1 MNRLSVRLLFTHL
14 LVAVA
19 GASATVL
26 IVRAVTARS
35 FEHRLGR
42 SRGGMGPG
50 SALRD
55 QLTAAV
61 DSALLVGLVTGLIVA
76 AVIGSFAA
84 YRLARP
90 LGDLGAATAHLA
102 TGDYAVDIPH
112 PGTRE
117 LDDLAEG
124 IRSLGRTLAETEQRR
139 VRLLGEVAHE
149 MRTPL
154 TVVDGYLEGMI
165 DGVLPTDD
173 DSLAVLS
180 AEMRRLRRLADDLSS
195 LSQAEEGSL
204 ELTRTE
210 TDVVVIIRQAGHRLR
225 PQAEDAGVELV
236 LQLPGSPEPL
246 LVDADRIAQI
256 ITNLVGNALRAT
268 PPGGT
273 VRVALHP
280 APDWVVIEVTDT
292 GEGVGAEDLERI
304 FERFYRGAG
313 RRRGDGEGSGIG
325 LTVSRRLAAAH
336 GGTLTASSPGRGA
349 GATFT
354 LTLPRRHDPRGR
366 DGEV

>member
-1 MNRLSVRLLFTHL
+1 MNRLSVRLLLSHL
-14 LVAVA
+14 LVALA

-35 FEHRLGR
+35 FEHRLGH

-50 SALRD
+50 AALRD
-55 QLTAAV
+55 QLAAAV

-76 AVIGSFAA
+76 AVIGVLAA
-84 YRLARP
+84 YRLTRP
-90 LGDLGAATAHLA
+90 LKDLGAATARLA
-102 TGDYAVDIPH
+102 TGDYAVDVPR
-112 PGTRE
+112 PGTKE

-124 IRSLGRTLAETEQRR
+124 VRSLGRTLAETERRR
-139 VRLLGEVAHE
+139 VQLLGEVAHE

-173 DSLAVLS
+173 ASLTVLS
-180 AEMRRLRRLADDLSS
+180 GEMRRLRRLADDLSS
-195 LSQAEEGSL
+195 LSRAEEGRL

-210 TDVVVIIRQAGHRLR
+210 ADVVEIIRQAGHRLR
-225 PQAEDAGVELV
+225 PQAEDAGVALV
-236 LQLPGSPEPL
+236 LRLPDSPAVL

-256 ITNLVGNALRAT
+256 VTNLVGNALRAT

-273 VRVALHP
+273 VSLSVRP
-280 APDWVVIEVTDT
+280 APDRLVVEVTDT
-292 GEGVGAEDLERI
+292 GEGLDADDLERV
-304 FERFYRGAG
+304 FERFYRVAG
-313 RRRGDGEGSGIG
+313 RRRGDGGAGGEGSGIG

-354 LTLPRRHDPRGR
+354 LALPRRPDPGG
-366 DGEV
+366 D